1 MLNQR
6 GSALLNVLAV
16 VAMLLILGFGL
27 MQAVNSDFL
36 LAIRDADVTH
46 AIQMAEGGID
56 YGLEML
62 VAGPEEVLGQLNWPE
77 VGSGVPFLIE
87 VEEGEVGVTI
97 EEIVPEKQF
106 LITSRSVRENAARQ
120 IKAYITH
127 YGDIANPFSYSL
139 FVGGQGGDPA
149 AEWDLILKNLTIHG
163 SVYIASD
170 RVKLENVK
178 FNGDVHFASSYVW
191 VEKAELNVLQA
202 TATREEYTVI
212 EGKINASH
220 WASQMEVVSD
230 IQAMPDVA
238 IPELTNIDGFYSW
251 TATTV
256 NFSELKRLNY
266 FPGDV
271 TIVFQDGQNPTE
283 VKMVVACNGSVT
295 FQCANGQYHPD
306 QRRTLI
312 VMAEGDISGVERI
325 SNKASNQPKVDL
337 YLYSKGSIIT
347 EQNIYVSSIMAQWIS
362 VHNQNYTVHAPNP
375 AIFDDLPD
383 ALREAWGI
391 SGFKITWW
399 EN

>member
-56 YGLEML
+56 YGLELL
-62 VAGPEEVLGQLNWPE
+62 VAGPDEVLGELNWPE

-87 VEEGEVGVTI
+87 VEEGEVEVII

-106 LITSRSVRENAARQ
+106 LITSRSVRENALRQ
-120 IKAYITH
+120 IKAYVTH
-127 YGDIANPFSYSL
+127 YGDVANPFSYSL
-139 FVGGQGGDPA
+139 FVGGQGDDPA
-149 AEWDLILKNLTIHG
+149 AEYDLVLKNLTIHG
-163 SVYIASD
+163 SVYIASN
-170 RVKLENVK
+170 RVLLDDVK
-178 FNGDVHFASSYVW
+178 FNGDVHFASSYVY
-191 VEKAELNVLQA
+191 VKKAELNVLQA
-202 TATREEYTVI
+202 KATREESTVI
-212 EGKINASH
+212 AGNINASH
-220 WASQMEVVSD
+220 WAKKMEVVSD
-230 IQAMPDVA
+230 IQEMPNVA
-238 IPELTNIDGFYSW
+238 ISELKNIDGFYTW
-251 TATTV
+251 TATAV

-266 FPGDV
+266 FPNDV

-283 VKMVVACNGSVT
+283 VKMVVACNGSIT

-306 QRRTLI
+306 QKRSLI
-312 VMAEGDISGVERI
+312 VMAEGDILGVERI
-325 SNKASNQPKVDL
+325 SNKANNKPKVDL
-337 YLYSKGSIIT
+337 YLYSKESIIT

-362 VHNQNYTVHAPNP
+362 VHNQNYSIQAPNP

-383 ALREAWGI
+383 ELRDAWGI
-391 SGFKITWW
+391 SGYRITWW